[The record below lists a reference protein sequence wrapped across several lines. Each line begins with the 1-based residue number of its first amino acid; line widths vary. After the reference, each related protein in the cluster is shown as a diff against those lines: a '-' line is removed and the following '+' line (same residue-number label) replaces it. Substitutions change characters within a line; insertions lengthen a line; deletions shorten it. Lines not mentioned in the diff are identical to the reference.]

1 MQMIKELIDKG
12 DVIKETISGTDIP
25 VLWFTDTSLVDVRSI
40 SPIIKDY
47 MYEVFVALGD
57 IGSTPTLWTTRLKVF
72 LNYEDVRGK
81 DYQVERIDVRT
92 EIYFEALQQYGIS
105 KDTIRE
111 ILDLA
116 TFNDNRWQTINSE
129 EEDNTTLFDWYSI
142 LSDAEGADVVRLKP
156 IQVYMLLRLIMYML
170 LDKQAVHKL
179 CSVEKN
185 NRFQVCFP
193 LSYISQIEELTN
205 IIDRDTFPAKDIIY
219 SLWNTYI
226 DMLARTCY
234 LKGGEE

>member
-40 SPIIKDY
+40 SPVIKDY
-47 MYEVFVALGD
+47 MYEVFVAQD
-57 IGSTPTLWTTRLKVF
+57 NIGSNTTLWANRLQVF
-72 LNYEDVRGK
+72 LDYEDVRGK
-81 DYQVERIDVRT
+81 DYQAERIDART

-116 TFNDNRWQTINSE
+116 TFNDNSWHTINSE
-129 EEDNTTLFDWYSI
+129 EEDNATLFDWYSI

-193 LSYISQIEELTN
+193 LSYISQIEKVID

>member
-47 MYEVFVALGD
+47 MYEVFVAQD
-57 IGSTPTLWTTRLKVF
+57 NTGSTSTLWATRLTV
-72 LNYEDVRGK
+72 LLDYEDVRGK
-81 DYQVERIDVRT
+81 DYQAERIDART

-111 ILDLA
+111 ILNLA
-116 TFNDNRWQTINSE
+116 TFNDNRWHTINSE
-129 EEDNTTLFDWYSI
+129 EEDNATLFDWYSI

-179 CSVEKN
+179 CSTEKN
-185 NRFQVCFP
+185 NRFQVYFP
-193 LSYISQIEELTN
+193 LSYIYQIEEVID